1 MKDEIQ
7 QDTQNCQIDA
17 DTLSTTFIFDVN
29 EAKAYFELSLTQQ
42 KQNIDERIEQM
53 KQEKLTSLNDKL
65 SVTLAAYDP
74 ERVEAET
81 RIQTARE
88 VA

>member
-29 EAKAYFELSLTQQ
+29 EAKAYFELSLAQQ
-42 KQNIDERIEQM
+42 KKNIDEQIENM
-53 KQEKLTSLNDKL
+53 KQEKLASLTDKL
-65 SVTLAAYDP
+65 SLTLAAYDP
-74 ERVEAET
+74 ERV
-81 RIQTARE
+81 
-88 VA
+88 